1 MNTTTQAKPMSFV
14 AACKDFFGTKEG
26 QTPLQFMKEV
36 KELTPKDRE
45 EITEG
50 LVKNG
55 YEITPSNLA

>member
-1 MNTTTQAKPMSFV
+1 MSNTKTMSFV
-14 AACKDFFGTKEG
+14 AACKDFFGTKDG

-36 KELTPKDRE
+36 KELTPDDRV

-50 LVKNG
+50 LTKSG